1 MPKKTVKLM
10 QGNEACVEGA
20 IAAGMMFYA
29 GYPITPSTEIAELSA
44 AKLPSIG
51 GKFIQMEDEIA
62 SISAIIGASLTGKKS
77 MTATSGPGFSLKQ
90 EGIGYAV
97 ISEVPCVIVN
107 VQRGGPSTGLPT
119 SPAQGDIMQAR
130 WGTHGDHSII
140 ALYPSTVREIYDTTI
155 KAFNLAEKYRT
166 PVILLMDEVIAHMR
180 EKIELPEEDE
190 FVIYN
195 RKKPT
200 TSPDEYLAY
209 RVKEGDIV
217 PEMANFGQG
226 YRFHVTGLVH
236 SETGFPTNNNKI
248 AEELITRLVN
258 KIEDNVDDIVEYE
271 EYELEDAEEIVIAY
285 GATARSAKSA
295 IDILRKEGRKVGM
308 FRPITIWP
316 VAKKQIENISK
327 NAKRISV
334 VEMNMGQ
341 YFLEI
346 DRIAGKHTRVDK
358 YGRVDGELI
367 TPEEIISFIKG
378 GRD

>member
-1 MPKKTVKLM
+1 MTETTIRLM

-20 IAAGMMFYA
+20 IVAGMRFYA
-29 GYPITPSTEIAELSA
+29 GYPITPSTEIAEILA
-44 AKLPSIG
+44 AKLPRIG

-62 SISAIIGASLTGKKS
+62 SISAIIGASLTGYKA

-97 ISEVPCVIVN
+97 ISETPCVIVN

-119 SPAQGDIMQAR
+119 FPAQGDILQAR

-140 ALYPSTVREIYDTTI
+140 ALYPSTIGEIYDTTI

-166 PVILLMDEVIAHMR
+166 PVVLLMDEVIAHMR
-180 EKIELPEEDE
+180 EKIEVPNIDE
-190 FVIYN
+190 IEVYN
-195 RKKPT
+195 RKIPNS
-200 TSPDEYLAY
+200 SPYEYLPFH
-209 RVKEGDIV
+209 VKEGDIV
-217 PEMANFGQG
+217 PEMANFGEG

-236 SETGFPTNNNKI
+236 DETGFPTNDHKI

-258 KIEDNVDDIVEYE
+258 KIEDNVEDIIEYE
-271 EYELEDAEEIVIAY
+271 EYRLDDAKEVIIAY
-285 GATARSAKSA
+285 GATARSVKSA
-295 IDILRKEGRKVGM
+295 VDSLREDGYKIGM

-316 VAKKQIENISK
+316 VAQKQVQDIAKKVN
-327 NAKRISV
+327 RIWV

-346 DRIAGKHTRVDK
+346 DRIAGKYTTVDR
-358 YGRVDGELI
+358 YGRVHGELI
-367 TPEEIISFIKG
+367 TPEEIISFIKEG
-378 GRD
+378 

>member
-1 MPKKTVKLM
+1 MTEKIIRLM

-20 IAAGMMFYA
+20 IAAGMRFYA

-44 AKLPSIG
+44 AKLPRIG

-62 SISAIIGASLTGKKS
+62 SISAIIGASLTGYKA

-90 EGIGYAV
+90 EGIGYAA
-97 ISEVPCVIVN
+97 ISETPCVIVN

-119 SPAQGDIMQAR
+119 FPAQGDIMQAR

-180 EKIELPEEDE
+180 EKIEIPNIDE
-190 FVIYN
+190 VEIYN
-195 RKKPT
+195 RKKPKS
-200 TSPDEYLAY
+200 SPSEYLPFHV
-209 RVKEGDIV
+209 REGDIV
-217 PEMANFGQG
+217 PEMVNFGEG

-236 SETGFPTNNNKI
+236 SETGFPTNDHKI
-248 AEELITRLVN
+248 AENLITRLIN
-258 KIEDNVDDIVEYE
+258 KIQDNVEDIVEYE
-271 EYELEDAEEIVIAY
+271 EYRLEDAEKVIIAY
-285 GATARSAKSA
+285 GATARSVKSA
-295 IDILRKEGRKVGM
+295 IDSLREEGCKIGM

-316 VAKKQIENISK
+316 VAQKQIEEMARK
-327 NAKRISV
+327 VKKVSV
-334 VEMNMGQ
+334 IEMNMGQ

-346 DRIAGKHTRVDK
+346 DRIAGKYTTVNQ
-358 YGRVDGELI
+358 YGRVHGELI
-367 TPEEIISFIKG
+367 TPEEIISFIKEG
-378 GRD
+378 